1 MPIRKDYYDDEY
13 EYYDDVDSNNNA
25 DDDTVAEDD
34 YYEDNRD
41 GEAVLFPS
49 SPAASSDFFSGG
61 DSTHLY
67 PAYRDSKLSRGIGC
81 FTEAIPKCFSLSSH
95 LCCGCFTECKI
106 GRILHLRRV
115 DIKSVHLGIGWSL
128 IHTARN

>member
-1 MPIRKDYYDDEY
+1 MRPARQLRVSFPNAMPIRKDYYDDEY

-95 LCCGCFTECKI
+95 LCCGCSTEYNI
-106 GRILHLRRV
+106 FYVTIPYTFEV
-115 DIKSVHLGIGWSL
+115 D
-128 IHTARN
+128 

>member
-1 MPIRKDYYDDEY
+1 MRPARQLRVSFPNAMPIRKDYYDDEY

-49 SPAASSDFFSGG
+49 SQGGNSIGTKNSLRCHLDSG
-61 DSTHLY
+61 TY
-67 PAYRDSKLSRGIGC
+67 MSKLSI
-81 FTEAIPKCFSLSSH
+81 F
-95 LCCGCFTECKI
+95 
-106 GRILHLRRV
+106 
-115 DIKSVHLGIGWSL
+115 
-128 IHTARN
+128 